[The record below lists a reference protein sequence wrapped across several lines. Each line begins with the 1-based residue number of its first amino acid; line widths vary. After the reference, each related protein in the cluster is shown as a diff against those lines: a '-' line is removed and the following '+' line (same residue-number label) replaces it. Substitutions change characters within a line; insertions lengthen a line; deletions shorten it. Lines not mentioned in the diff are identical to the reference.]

1 MEKFFTPE
9 IIVALITGMLS
20 LFTLFIKT
28 NKESKLSRITDERTK
43 WRDEMRN
50 IAKKLSATNQLN
62 ENASESNKEKESLQE
77 ILTQLKTRLNSYG
90 NGKDDYLKDSHI
102 WKSISIIEAN
112 ENNDSNIEYEKSKLI
127 DYLSLLLKYDW
138 ERSKSESS
146 VNASI
151 IIGYSIYIISN
162 ALFAY
167 FAYKDFTDTTLYL
180 LLIMILM
187 FASLFFMP
195 SLLMSIF
202 KLFNSKGEWSNVF
215 ISYGTI
221 IFILA
226 MTLWQLELDS
236 ANSNIGTLDLPIFLQ
251 IIALFFL
258 GFSHFRELK
267 NNSDYR
273 KAVKNIDLGGKSKK
287 GMKEH
292 KHKKEKAK
300 KSGDNKNNY
309 HPFKCIKLLFVLL
322 FKSIKLL
329 YYIFVKKCML
339 PIKDFEEK
347 GIRFIDRKTRE
358 MKNSNKH

>member
-1 MEKFFTPE
+1 MENFFTPE
-9 IIVALITGMLS
+9 IIVALITGILS

-43 WRDEMRN
+43 WREEMRN
-50 IAKKLSATNQLN
+50 IAKKLSATNQLD
-62 ENASESNKEKESLQE
+62 ENTNDSNKEKESLQE

-90 NGKDDYLKDSHI
+90 KGRDDYLKDSHI
-102 WKSISIIEAN
+102 WKSISIIETN
-112 ENNDSNIEYEKSKLI
+112 GNSNIEDEKIKLI

-138 ERSKSESS
+138 ERSKIESS
-146 VNASI
+146 LNVSA

-162 ALFAY
+162 VLFAY
-167 FAYKDFTDTTLYL
+167 FAFTDFTDTTLYL
-180 LLIMILM
+180 LIIMILL

-195 SLLMSIF
+195 SLFMSIF
-202 KLFNSKGEWSNVF
+202 KLFNNKGEWPNVF

-226 MTLWQLELDS
+226 MTLWSLELDS

-267 NNSDYR
+267 NNSDYK
-273 KAVKNIDLGGKSKK
+273 KAIENIDLEDKNKKEIKKYNRKSKK
-287 GMKEH
+287 TI
-292 KHKKEKAK
+292 
-300 KSGDNKNNY
+300 KSKNDKNNY
-309 HPFKCIKLLFVLL
+309 YPFKCTKLFFILL

-329 YYIFVKKCML
+329 YYMFVKKCML

-347 GIRFIDRKTRE
+347 GIKFIDSKISE
-358 MKNSNKH
+358 MKNSNKN